1 MEGPRDPKVIKPGM
15 VLESLTSIL
24 SMILRKMLDLI
35 GLILKKNSCDDF
47 HGNRLLAERPW

>member
-35 GLILKKNSCDDF
+35 GLILKKKILVMTFMEIDY
-47 HGNRLLAERPW
+47 

>member
-35 GLILKKNSCDDF
+35 GLI
-47 HGNRLLAERPW
+47 